1 MNKQNSEY
9 FFFHQYSWP
18 SFWYLK
24 LDSVLISY
32 QVLNGHFCFV
42 QVFSNSLPFL
52 TSIFYQITME
62 IPLTS
67 KNCSQADISRRFF
80 SREKQIFLVSFF
92 FNIPGIST
100 QIQKPAKY
108 YSKRLSIVIQSKI
121 ICLLPSTYVG
131 FASNLIEFY
140 VLVPRIIIEI

>member
-100 QIQKPAKY
+100 QIQKPANTILKGY
-108 YSKRLSIVIQSKI
+108 RLWYKVKSSAYFLHFMLD
-121 ICLLPSTYVG
+121 LL
-131 FASNLIEFY
+131 LIWLNFMF
-140 VLVPRIIIEI
+140 